1 MALILVRDLVAEA
14 ALRQAKVP
22 ALEVVPKQVRGLA
35 AEVALKQVKVPAA
48 EVVPKLVKALTPE
61 AVQMPVKALALT
73 RKINQKTHHQPIQRA
88 ATTRNRRKKRR
99 HNQQGPKTPIVMGQA
114 VKRPLKIRCQ
124 VQMNRHG
131 PHLLS

>member
-1 MALILVRDLVAEA
+1 MALTQAKGLAAEVALTQAKGLAAEVVPKQVKGLAAEVALILVRDLVAEA
-14 ALRQAKVP
+14 VL
-22 ALEVVPKQVRGLA
+22 
-35 AEVALKQVKVPAA
+35 
-48 EVVPKLVKALTPE
+48 
-61 AVQMPVKALALT
+61 MPGKALALT